1 MIYIIADD
9 LTGAT
14 DTGVQFSRQGYTTD
28 VVIVPDADDAHLTSI
43 HDLADTVDVLV
54 VDTETRETDAA
65 TARAR
70 LRQVLQALPLSE
82 HDIVYK
88 KVDSTLRGHVGAE
101 LDECLNV
108 LKKDVCLFTPS
119 FPQNKRITVEGYL
132 IVHDQPLGLSE
143 YYAGSLDPGEASY
156 IPSLL
161 QQETVLPIERID
173 LKDVAQGKDVIVR
186 KIHALIEQKQK
197 ILVIDAMNDQQLRK
211 LLQSSFD
218 VQSSILYAGSAGLAN
233 AISEICN
240 GKHGTTASPTR
251 MSESVMVVCGSMRSI
266 AHRQIEFLK
275 KQVDLCEIPLDVE
288 RLVSMRDAYLQH
300 ILADVRASVQEKS
313 PHIVLYPDPAFIDAQ
328 TSEDLLSRHNLD
340 FRSLGVIIRDF
351 LAELVRR
358 ICDATPI
365 NNLILTGG
373 DTAIGVCELLGIHQL
388 TIVEEL
394 LPGIPLSFGRSA
406 KQDAFNI
413 VTKAGGFGEEDALY
427 ILFQKLAQQRSVR

>member
-14 DTGVQFSRQGYTTD
+14 DTGVQFSKQGYTTD
-28 VVIVPDADDAHLTSI
+28 VVIISDADDTHLASI
-43 HDLADTVDVLV
+43 RDLTNTVDALV

-70 LRQVLQALPLSE
+70 LRQVLQALPLSDA
-82 HDIVYK
+82 DILYK
-88 KVDSTLRGHVGAE
+88 KVDSTLRGNVGAE
-101 LDECLNV
+101 LDECLNA

-161 QQETVLPIERID
+161 QQDTALPIARID
-173 LKDVAQGKDVIVR
+173 LKDVAQGEEAIAR
-186 KIHALIEQKQK
+186 KIRDFIEQKKK
-197 ILVIDAMNDQQLRK
+197 ILVIDAMNDHQLREI
-211 LLQSSFD
+211 LQGSFQ

-240 GKHGTTASPTR
+240 GKHATAVSPNRTE
-251 MSESVMVVCGSMRSI
+251 ESVMIVCGSMRSI

-275 KQVDLCEIPLDVE
+275 HRVALRDIALDVE
-288 RLVSMRDAYLQH
+288 RLLSAKDAYLQH
-300 ILADVRASVQEKS
+300 ILADARSSVQNES
-313 PHIVLYPDPAFIDAQ
+313 PHIVLYPDPVFTDAQ
-328 TSEDLLSRHNLD
+328 TSEALLSRYHLN
-340 FRSLGVIIRDF
+340 FRSLGVIIRDS
-351 LAELVRR
+351 LAELAMR
-358 ICDATPI
+358 ICEAVSI

-373 DTAIGVCELLGIHQL
+373 DTAIGVCERLGIRQL

-394 LPGIPLSFGRSA
+394 LPGIPLSLGRSA
-406 KQDAFNI
+406 TQNALNI

-427 ILFQKLAQQRSVR
+427 VVFQKLAQQRSLR